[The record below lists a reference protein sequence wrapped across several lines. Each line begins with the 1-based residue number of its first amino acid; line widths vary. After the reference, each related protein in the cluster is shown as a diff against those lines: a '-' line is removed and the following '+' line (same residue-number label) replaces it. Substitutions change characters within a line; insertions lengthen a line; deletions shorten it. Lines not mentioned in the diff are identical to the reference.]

1 MNNNNFENLNDEID
15 LKVLFEVFLHYKTL
29 IIITTVVFL
38 TVSSLTAIFI
48 PNKYTS
54 SALLAP
60 SAVEDNFSNQISS
73 FSSIANMAGINL
85 DNPST
90 NKSNEAIERIKS
102 YDFFVAYFLPNVK
115 YENLVA
121 AKKWNIAD
129 NMISYNRRIYN
140 KSSDTWVRN
149 KTPKKP
155 SKQEA
160 FEEYL
165 EILQISEDNKTKFI
179 SIQIEHPSPVVAE
192 SWLKLIIKSINNYMA
207 DIDESIAKDSLEFLN
222 TSIQNI
228 NFSEVKKSV
237 NSLIEKQIQIL
248 TFIEA
253 NEDYVFKAISSPIAP
268 EKKSSPARIII
279 ILTGTILGF
288 ISSLLLSLFLNYKN
302 KFQ

>member
-1 MNNNNFENLNDEID
+1 
-15 LKVLFEVFLHYKTL
+15 
-29 IIITTVVFL
+29 
-38 TVSSLTAIFI
+38 
-48 PNKYTS
+48 
-54 SALLAP
+54 
-60 SAVEDNFSNQISS
+60 
-73 FSSIANMAGINL
+73 
-85 DNPST
+85 
-90 NKSNEAIERIKS
+90 
-102 YDFFVAYFLPNVK
+102 
-115 YENLVA
+115 
-121 AKKWNIAD
+121 
-129 NMISYNRRIYN
+129 
-140 KSSDTWVRN
+140 
-149 KTPKKP
+149 
-155 SKQEA
+155 
-160 FEEYL
+160 
-165 EILQISEDNKTKFI
+165 
-179 SIQIEHPSPVVAE
+179 
-192 SWLKLIIKSINNYMA
+192 MA